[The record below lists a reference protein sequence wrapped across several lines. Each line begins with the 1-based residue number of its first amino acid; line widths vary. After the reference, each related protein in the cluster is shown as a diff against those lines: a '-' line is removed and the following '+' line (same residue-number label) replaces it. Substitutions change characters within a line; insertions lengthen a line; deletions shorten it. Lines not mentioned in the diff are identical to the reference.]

1 MDDNSLEQRILLKVD
16 LINKHI
22 RSNKKFVPIKKVSLI
37 LMILSPI
44 WLPILF
50 TTLGAS
56 MGCCKRNELGL
67 WFFGAGPVILSF
79 FMGIWGLFKL
89 KSNIGLIAIYSLVSI
104 FLLFFIGWGSLLN
117 LGVGP

>member
-1 MDDNSLEQRILLKVD
+1 MDDNSLEQRILRKVD
-16 LINKHI
+16 SINNRV
-22 RSNKKFVPIKKVSLI
+22 RSNEKFLPSKKILLT

-56 MGCCKRNELGL
+56 IGCCKRNELGL

-79 FMGIWGLFKL
+79 FMGIWGLIKL
-89 KSNIGLIAIYSLVSI
+89 KANIGLIVLYALVSM
-104 FLLFFIGWGSLLN
+104 FVLFFIGWGSLLN
-117 LGVGP
+117 LGAGP

>member
-1 MDDNSLEQRILLKVD
+1 MDDNSLEQRILLKVNS
-16 LINKHI
+16 INNRI
-22 RSNKKFVPIKKVSLI
+22 RSNKKFVPLKKLSLI

-50 TTLGAS
+50 TTIGAS
-56 MGCCKRNELGL
+56 TGCCKRNELGL

-79 FMGIWGLFKL
+79 LMGIWGLCKL
-89 KSNIGLIAIYSLVSI
+89 KSNKGLIAIYALVSI

-117 LGVGP
+117 LGAGP